1 MPRLTRKMPAEIPQ
15 ACTKSDAFTIK
26 WSDIPNMVDAV
37 FDADHKMPGWV
48 LMFASAKGCGHV
60 DDLFPEEHIEWHEL
74 PPGLP
79 DDWRHMRVN
88 LPQAVSASPNALL
101 TNPLRLRGCS
111 QAHIISLPRQR
122 NIGWQADSSRRS
134 HGSTKRTPLSSTTHE
149 SGSRDCFCYLIV
161 ATAMAS
167 KRSWQKESEAVI
179 EETS

>member
-88 LPQAVSASPNALL
+88 LPEAVSVTKTNLQLELLQAGRTIDDCTPDQLALL
-101 TNPLRLRGCS
+101 LAFGV
-111 QAHIISLPRQR
+111 
-122 NIGWQADSSRRS
+122 RRDGGRAAILHLNNGAVS
-134 HGSTKRTPLSSTTHE
+134 VDIFTPQE
-149 SGSRDCFCYLIV
+149 N
-161 ATAMAS
+161 
-167 KRSWQKESEAVI
+167 
-179 EETS
+179 